1 MANSFWDLDLL
12 FGFYILNSWAPT
24 PLTGIFYSLTCAFA
38 FLALHLDNHR
48 TLPIVRISSSWTGL
62 AFRRRCSWLTLWAI
76 ANTTDSF
83 FWDIEGSSCSLHWF
97 KKIYIYCSKDILPF
111 SRSMRLLWIHSKE
124 ISKIA
129 EDIISCLLIPK
140 ILSKSS
146 TERIFLSTILVLF
159 IACESYLIINWS
171 FLVIWKCLI
180 CIANFSKFFFCIF
193 RWILIRM
200 PFLC

>member
-140 ILSKSS
+140 NFVQILHWKDFLIHHISFIHRLWVLLDHKL
-146 TERIFLSTILVLF
+146 IFSCHLKVSHMH
-159 IACESYLIINWS
+159 C
-171 FLVIWKCLI
+171 
-180 CIANFSKFFFCIF
+180 
-193 RWILIRM
+193 
-200 PFLC
+200 